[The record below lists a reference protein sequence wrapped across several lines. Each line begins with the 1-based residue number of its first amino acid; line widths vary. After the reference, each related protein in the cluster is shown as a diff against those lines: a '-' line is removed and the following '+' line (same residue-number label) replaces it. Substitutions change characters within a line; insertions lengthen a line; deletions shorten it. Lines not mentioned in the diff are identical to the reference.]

1 MLEPRENILIFAGQ
15 DGFNTGSIQLET
27 TAPGVIFPY
36 SSEDYVYPLEMIPIT
51 YGIKSSVEDGNVK
64 ATSSEA
70 NIATLLGNTL

>member
-1 MLEPRENILIFAGQ
+1 MTDNLNLPRWSLASFI
-15 DGFNTGSIQLET
+15 T
-27 TAPGVIFPY
+27 PGVIFPY
-36 SSEDYVYPLEMIPIT
+36 SSEDHVYPLEMIPIT